1 MTPKFK
7 AGDIIIMRHTNR
19 VYMIDS
25 FFISQLDKMTKYY
38 RFRISPD
45 LPGLL
50 SGSPVALSG
59 SPVALSGSPVAL
71 SGSPVALS
79 GSPVALSGS
88 SVAYVDDEAVL
99 YDSPK
104 GTV

>member
-59 SPVALSGSPVAL
+59 S
-71 SGSPVALS
+71 
-79 GSPVALSGS
+79 